1 MVEIILKKEGMV
13 VDIEHLSKYPYLE
26 EFRAILNTLIDFK
39 DLGVE
44 VNLFDG
50 KLIDELLLDRR
61 LDARK
66 IKRNRDSF
74 NNIYAIAIYYGGL
87 NGNFLLEKYQ
97 DQKICYIQLQQTLEI
112 NMIRI
117 AFHELHHFSD
127 PFIPSEW
134 LTILEDGSVFVKY
147 EETVKAYVRIGLNEY
162 CANLYTFSTCLD
174 FLNKLSK
181 KKNIDNSYIETR
193 KEALLLKIPSYL
205 SNLCNELNEF
215 ISMLRSENN
224 KRIMDLKAELILFLW
239 SRFFKSIY
247 YFLGGWKAYKNRELD
262 TSLIQKT
269 WDTFITEIQNIELYD
284 MVILLNSFRNL
295 LLGNFESRN
304 EMVNSIE
311 RIFLDYYSEKFKSDF
326 NSLLTSINNFPK

>member
-13 VDIEHLSKYPYLE
+13 VDIEQLSKYKYPYLE
-26 EFRAILNTLIDFK
+26 EFRAFLNTFIDFENL
-39 DLGVE
+39 DVE
-44 VNLFDG
+44 VNLIDG

-66 IKRNRDSF
+66 IKRNRDSLS
-74 NNIYAIAIYYGGL
+74 NIYAIAIYYVGL

-127 PFIPSEW
+127 PFIPREW
-134 LTILEDGSVFVKY
+134 LTILEDGSVFMKY

-162 CANLYTFSTCLD
+162 CANLYTFSTCLY

-181 KKNIDNSYIETR
+181 KENIDNSYIETL
-193 KEALLLKIPSYL
+193 KEALLIKIPSYL

-215 ISMLRSENN
+215 IDILRSENSEG
-224 KRIMDLKAELILFLW
+224 IIDLKAELILFLW

-247 YFLGGWKAYKNRELD
+247 YFLGGWKVYKDRELD

-269 WDTFITEIQNIELYD
+269 WDTFITEIKNIELYD
-284 MVILLNSFRNL
+284 MVILLYSFRNL
-295 LLGNFESRN
+295 LLGNFESKN
-304 EMVNSIE
+304 EMVTSVE
-311 RIFLDYYSEKFKSDF
+311 RLFLDYYCEKLASDF
-326 NSLLTSINNFPK
+326 ISYL